1 MASLTL
7 ESLPVELVEEIV
19 AWLDFHDHCAL
30 RLTGRSV
37 SVKSS
42 NAAFRKYFLSKK
54 LEIAEAPLEQFVSV
68 TQPGRFGLWVQDLTL
83 FASIALHAE
92 VPPASPKV
100 FELLAQAF
108 QNIRNDSPHN
118 EPLSITLKVFG
129 DGYLKAA
136 ADTMFQVTMSAL
148 RRSGLP
154 IRAFNAFA
162 EGYSHTY
169 GGRCSFPF
177 SEIPDALF
185 GGSTADLTRLA
196 TAFQPCKK
204 IGLSLAHYIHNLDY
218 IRPRE
223 SPLRPD
229 NLFELPPSY
238 EEARENTRSLPH
250 LLNLC
255 PTLEELHLVWEYDD
269 FEETAGVREELYFFE
284 RVVASCQFQ
293 GLKKCTLSDIRMS
306 EATLMT
312 FFRQLT
318 RLVHLDLTFIYLDGN
333 FDGLFRLLSTAM
345 PELNY
350 LHLRSLYSSSGTVR
364 FLHEP
369 RNNICDQERPA
380 CSQCLRIGQECP
392 GYQDPQALRVYDQTA
407 AVTTKALARAA
418 STRKAA
424 RSPTAEKSKTP
435 PLIAGPTNIQEQA
448 MSHIFKY
455 YVGTSQ
461 NPGILCYLPDLLR
474 TGPSDALQATMKA
487 IGLACMS
494 RVYHLPEL
502 ARSAAEEYS
511 KALRATNTSL
521 QDAVSATSDSTLGA
535 VVTLSMYEIISGQ
548 SQMMAAWLNHARGA
562 LKLLELRGTKQFE
575 SAAGRRLFSSTRL
588 QIAMINI
595 FFRTSCHRSPT
606 IAALSKYAKSVGD
619 ADAQTVED
627 FYNILVTFNDHSIKV
642 KETYNN
648 TGFRGN
654 IAPLIKEAL
663 DLDADLVSWA
673 TSLSPTWQY
682 STTST
687 PLPFSHVRSHD
698 TEYHVYP
705 SIDNAVYW
713 NHYRQAR
720 IILHEMI
727 QAMCLHQATPD
738 SPQIMHQSIS
748 INKQLAEDIC
758 ASVPYF
764 FTSGEAAL
772 GAVAR
777 LPWPL
782 YLASD
787 CAGVSPQTK
796 DWIMQILDLIATS
809 TGVQQA
815 RILSQFVKTGN
826 HSYLLISGKPKRV
839 DGI

>member
-1 MASLTL
+1 MVYRGKPS
-7 ESLPVELVEEIV
+7 PG
-19 AWLDFHDHCAL
+19 CAL
-30 RLTGRSV
+30 CRKRRL
-37 SVKSS
+37 K
-42 NAAFRKYFLSKK
+42 
-54 LEIAEAPLEQFVSV
+54 
-68 TQPGRFGLWVQDLTL
+68 
-83 FASIALHAE
+83 
-92 VPPASPKV
+92 
-100 FELLAQAF
+100 
-108 QNIRNDSPHN
+108 
-118 EPLSITLKVFG
+118 
-129 DGYLKAA
+129 
-136 ADTMFQVTMSAL
+136 
-148 RRSGLP
+148 
-154 IRAFNAFA
+154 
-162 EGYSHTY
+162 
-169 GGRCSFPF
+169 
-177 SEIPDALF
+177 
-185 GGSTADLTRLA
+185 
-196 TAFQPCKK
+196 
-204 IGLSLAHYIHNLDY
+204 
-218 IRPRE
+218 
-223 SPLRPD
+223 
-229 NLFELPPSY
+229 
-238 EEARENTRSLPH
+238 
-250 LLNLC
+250 
-255 PTLEELHLVWEYDD
+255 
-269 FEETAGVREELYFFE
+269 
-284 RVVASCQFQ
+284 
-293 GLKKCTLSDIRMS
+293 
-306 EATLMT
+306 
-312 FFRQLT
+312 
-318 RLVHLDLTFIYLDGN
+318 
-333 FDGLFRLLSTAM
+333 
-345 PELNY
+345 
-350 LHLRSLYSSSGTVR
+350 
-364 FLHEP
+364 
-369 RNNICDQERPA
+369 CDQERPA

-511 KALRATNTSL
+511 KALRATNASL
-521 QDAVSATSDSTLGA
+521 QDAVSATSDCTLGA

-562 LKLLELRGTKQFE
+562 LKLLELRGRKQFE

-627 FYNILVTFNDHSIKV
+627 FYDILVTFNDHSIKV

-687 PLPFSHVRSHD
+687 PLPFSHFRSHD
-698 TEYHVYP
+698 TKYHVYP

-720 IILHEMI
+720 IILHEMV

-826 HSYLLISGKPKRV
+826 HSYLLIPGKPKRV
-839 DGI
+839 VGI

>member
-42 NAAFRKYFLSKK
+42 KAAFRKYFLSKK

-136 ADTMFQVTMSAL
+136 ADTVFQVTMSAL

-318 RLVHLDLTFIYLDGN
+318 RLVHLDLTSIYLDGN

-826 HSYLLISGKPKRV
+826 HSYLLIPGKPKRIV
-839 DGI
+839 DI

>member
-1 MASLTL
+1 MPAGVFPLARSSFSGGAWMMPASSPAMASLTL

-369 RNNICDQERPA
+369 RNNI
-380 CSQCLRIGQECP
+380 
-392 GYQDPQALRVYDQTA
+392 V
-407 AVTTKALARAA
+407 
-418 STRKAA
+418 
-424 RSPTAEKSKTP
+424 RSPSCRPSRAQI
-435 PLIAGPTNIQEQA
+435 LI
-448 MSHIFKY
+448 
-455 YVGTSQ
+455 
-461 NPGILCYLPDLLR
+461 R
-474 TGPSDALQATMKA
+474 
-487 IGLACMS
+487 
-494 RVYHLPEL
+494 
-502 ARSAAEEYS
+502 
-511 KALRATNTSL
+511 
-521 QDAVSATSDSTLGA
+521 
-535 VVTLSMYEIISGQ
+535 
-548 SQMMAAWLNHARGA
+548 RGA
-562 LKLLELRGTKQFE
+562 D
-575 SAAGRRLFSSTRL
+575 ARRPVIT
-588 QIAMINI
+588 
-595 FFRTSCHRSPT
+595 RTSS
-606 IAALSKYAKSVGD
+606 
-619 ADAQTVED
+619 
-627 FYNILVTFNDHSIKV
+627 
-642 KETYNN
+642 
-648 TGFRGN
+648 
-654 IAPLIKEAL
+654 
-663 DLDADLVSWA
+663 
-673 TSLSPTWQY
+673 
-682 STTST
+682 
-687 PLPFSHVRSHD
+687 
-698 TEYHVYP
+698 
-705 SIDNAVYW
+705 
-713 NHYRQAR
+713 
-720 IILHEMI
+720 
-727 QAMCLHQATPD
+727 
-738 SPQIMHQSIS
+738 
-748 INKQLAEDIC
+748 
-758 ASVPYF
+758 
-764 FTSGEAAL
+764 
-772 GAVAR
+772 
-777 LPWPL
+777 
-782 YLASD
+782 
-787 CAGVSPQTK
+787 
-796 DWIMQILDLIATS
+796 
-809 TGVQQA
+809 
-815 RILSQFVKTGN
+815 
-826 HSYLLISGKPKRV
+826 
-839 DGI
+839 

>member
-42 NAAFRKYFLSKK
+42 KAAFRKYFLSKK

-136 ADTMFQVTMSAL
+136 ADTVFQVTMSAL

-318 RLVHLDLTFIYLDGN
+318 RLVHLDLTSIYLDGN

-369 RNNICDQERPA
+369 RNNIVRFPSCRPSRAQILIRRGADARRSVITRTRSDQEQFWNNTQITQNKLKVAQPM
-380 CSQCLRIGQECP
+380 
-392 GYQDPQALRVYDQTA
+392 
-407 AVTTKALARAA
+407 
-418 STRKAA
+418 
-424 RSPTAEKSKTP
+424 PTARLVEVELPEWRKD
-435 PLIAGPTNIQEQA
+435 
-448 MSHIFKY
+448 SH
-455 YVGTSQ
+455 
-461 NPGILCYLPDLLR
+461 LCRMEDLLPGKER
-474 TGPSDALQATMKA
+474 
-487 IGLACMS
+487 LA
-494 RVYHLPEL
+494 VYRFGHNKRRENTETISL
-502 ARSAAEEYS
+502 AHQSVPFWPQRYSVIHRSTSPHTRRNINEG
-511 KALRATNTSL
+511 SL
-521 QDAVSATSDSTLGA
+521 QQR
-535 VVTLSMYEIISGQ
+535 Y
-548 SQMMAAWLNHARGA
+548 
-562 LKLLELRGTKQFE
+562 
-575 SAAGRRLFSSTRL
+575 SS
-588 QIAMINI
+588 
-595 FFRTSCHRSPT
+595 
-606 IAALSKYAKSVGD
+606 
-619 ADAQTVED
+619 
-627 FYNILVTFNDHSIKV
+627 
-642 KETYNN
+642 
-648 TGFRGN
+648 
-654 IAPLIKEAL
+654 
-663 DLDADLVSWA
+663 
-673 TSLSPTWQY
+673 
-682 STTST
+682 
-687 PLPFSHVRSHD
+687 
-698 TEYHVYP
+698 
-705 SIDNAVYW
+705 
-713 NHYRQAR
+713 
-720 IILHEMI
+720 
-727 QAMCLHQATPD
+727 
-738 SPQIMHQSIS
+738 
-748 INKQLAEDIC
+748 
-758 ASVPYF
+758 
-764 FTSGEAAL
+764 
-772 GAVAR
+772 
-777 LPWPL
+777 
-782 YLASD
+782 
-787 CAGVSPQTK
+787 
-796 DWIMQILDLIATS
+796 
-809 TGVQQA
+809 
-815 RILSQFVKTGN
+815 
-826 HSYLLISGKPKRV
+826 
-839 DGI
+839 

>member
-1 MASLTL
+1 MVYRGKPS
-7 ESLPVELVEEIV
+7 PG
-19 AWLDFHDHCAL
+19 CAL
-30 RLTGRSV
+30 CRKRRL
-37 SVKSS
+37 K
-42 NAAFRKYFLSKK
+42 
-54 LEIAEAPLEQFVSV
+54 
-68 TQPGRFGLWVQDLTL
+68 
-83 FASIALHAE
+83 
-92 VPPASPKV
+92 
-100 FELLAQAF
+100 
-108 QNIRNDSPHN
+108 
-118 EPLSITLKVFG
+118 
-129 DGYLKAA
+129 
-136 ADTMFQVTMSAL
+136 
-148 RRSGLP
+148 
-154 IRAFNAFA
+154 
-162 EGYSHTY
+162 
-169 GGRCSFPF
+169 
-177 SEIPDALF
+177 
-185 GGSTADLTRLA
+185 
-196 TAFQPCKK
+196 
-204 IGLSLAHYIHNLDY
+204 
-218 IRPRE
+218 
-223 SPLRPD
+223 
-229 NLFELPPSY
+229 
-238 EEARENTRSLPH
+238 
-250 LLNLC
+250 
-255 PTLEELHLVWEYDD
+255 
-269 FEETAGVREELYFFE
+269 
-284 RVVASCQFQ
+284 
-293 GLKKCTLSDIRMS
+293 
-306 EATLMT
+306 
-312 FFRQLT
+312 
-318 RLVHLDLTFIYLDGN
+318 
-333 FDGLFRLLSTAM
+333 
-345 PELNY
+345 
-350 LHLRSLYSSSGTVR
+350 
-364 FLHEP
+364 
-369 RNNICDQERPA
+369 CDQERPA

-418 STRKAA
+418 R
-424 RSPTAEKSKTP
+424 
-435 PLIAGPTNIQEQA
+435 PTNIQEQA

-511 KALRATNTSL
+511 KALRATNASL

-627 FYNILVTFNDHSIKV
+627 FYNILVTFNDYSIKV

-687 PLPFSHVRSHD
+687 PLPFSHFRSHD

-738 SPQIMHQSIS
+738 SPQIMHQSTS

-826 HSYLLISGKPKRV
+826 HSYLLIPGKPKRV
-839 DGI
+839 VGI

>member
-136 ADTMFQVTMSAL
+136 ADTVFQVTMSAL

-154 IRAFNAFA
+154 IRAFNAFS

-177 SEIPDALF
+177 SEVPDALF

-196 TAFQPCKK
+196 TAFQPCRK

-269 FEETAGVREELYFFE
+269 FVETAGVREELYFFE

-424 RSPTAEKSKTP
+424 RSPTAEMSKTP

-511 KALRATNTSL
+511 KALRATNASL
-521 QDAVSATSDSTLGA
+521 QDAVSATSDCTLGA

-627 FYNILVTFNDHSIKV
+627 FYNILVTFNDYSIKV

-648 TGFRGN
+648 IGFRGN

-687 PLPFSHVRSHD
+687 PLPFSHFRSHD

-738 SPQIMHQSIS
+738 SPQIMHQSTS

-826 HSYLLISGKPKRV
+826 HSYLLIPGKPKRV
-839 DGI
+839 VGI